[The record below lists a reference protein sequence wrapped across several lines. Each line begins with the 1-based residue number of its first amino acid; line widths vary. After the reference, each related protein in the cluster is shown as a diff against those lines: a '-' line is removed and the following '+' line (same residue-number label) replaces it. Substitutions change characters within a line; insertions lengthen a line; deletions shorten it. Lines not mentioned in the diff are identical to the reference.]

1 MTGEV
6 FTFLKGVIAQ
16 FWILFT
22 SWYVP
27 GTNITVGG
35 WLLFLLSAG
44 VLFRFLCKLGFG
56 SFTFN
61 ELNALDKSNTSG
73 SSEVPGQMRFM

>member
-35 WLLFLLSAG
+35 WIVFILSAG
-44 VLFRFLCKLGFG
+44 VLFRFLGKLGFG
-56 SFTFN
+56 SFSFDGF
-61 ELNALDKSNTSG
+61 NALDKTKTS
-73 SSEVPGQMRFM
+73 SSSDVPG

>member
-16 FWILFT
+16 FWLLFT

-44 VLFRFLCKLGFG
+44 AFFRFLCKLGFG
-56 SFTFN
+56 SFSFDD
-61 ELNALDKSNTSG
+61 LKALDKSKAPN